1 MALIKSFATILSR
14 SMRERYLVWT
24 ALGVPQGKVRL
35 LLDAVQV
42 FVKPVQQKGQ
52 QLLGVLLLVA
62 GELGGKTSDLRLGRE
77 KKKIGLT
84 FSL

>member
-1 MALIKSFATILSR
+1 MTILSR
-14 SMRERYLVWT
+14 STRERYLVWT
-24 ALGVPQGKVRL
+24 ALGVPQGEVRL

-77 KKKIGLT
+77 RERKK
-84 FSL
+84 